1 MASIKRVTGADG
13 LTGPWDV
20 YSNVVTI
27 HGNLNIVGNTQ
38 YINSTV
44 TQIGNSYLYL
54 NSNDT
59 GPGVTGGNSG
69 VIINRGTSNG
79 FANGSV
85 IGNAYWVWNE
95 PTTSWRGTANGAVAK
110 VQGANAVSGYDL
122 VNYYTFT
129 SGGST
134 PASGS
139 STQVQYNSGG
149 FLTGNANFTF
159 NNGNVSIYGT
169 NIGNANVNATGAGQ
183 DLTLSSSGGVVYVN
197 DILKLSYQA
206 TAPSNVA
213 STTQI
218 FANTV
223 GGGGTG
229 LYVVNSG
236 TGDELITK
244 TKATVLA
251 LIFGG

>member
-13 LTGPWDV
+13 LNGPWDV

-122 VNYYTFT
+122 INYYSFL
-129 SGGST
+129 SLGGAAAGAT
-134 PASGS
+134 G
-139 STQVQYNSGG
+139 TVQYNNGG
-149 FLTGNANFTF
+149 ILLGNTNFTF
-159 NNGNVSIYGT
+159 GSGNLNIYGTTIGNGNVTTNGT
-169 NIGNANVNATGAGQ
+169 NQ
-183 DLTLSSSGGVVYVN
+183 DLMLYGNGSGTVYIN
-197 DILKLSYQA
+197 DIAKFSFQSV
-206 TAPSNVA
+206 APSNIA
-213 STTQI
+213 STVQL

-244 TKATVLA
+244 TKATVLS
-251 LIFGG
+251 LIFG

>member
-1 MASIKRVTGADG
+1 MASIKRVTGANG
-13 LTGPWDV
+13 LDAPWDV

-27 HGNLNIVGNTQ
+27 HGNLNVIGNTQ
-38 YINSTV
+38 YINSTI
-44 TQIGNSYLYL
+44 TQIGNAYLYL

-59 GPGVTGGNSG
+59 GPGVTNGNSG
-69 VIINRGTSNG
+69 VVVNRGTANG
-79 FANGSV
+79 YANGSPV
-85 IGNAYWVWNE
+85 GNTYWVWNE
-95 PTTSWRGTANGAVAK
+95 PTLSWRGTANGAVAK

-122 VNYYTFT
+122 VNYYSLTT
-129 SGGST
+129 TGASAGGSN
-134 PASGS
+134 
-139 STQVQYNSGG
+139 TQVQFNTNGT
-149 FLTGNANFTF
+149 LTGSANFTF
-159 NNGNVSIYGT
+159 GNGNVSIYGT
-169 NIGNANVNATGAGQ
+169 NIGNGNVNATGVSQ
-183 DLTLSSSGGVVYVN
+183 DLTLSSANGVVYVN
-197 DILKLSYQA
+197 DILKLSFQG

-213 STTQI
+213 STVQV

-251 LIFGG
+251 LIFGA